1 MGENPHLQLRYHL
14 TGAQSLELNFFTE
27 DHNHILRAYTARLN
41 DLKKND
47 WAELTVDLAKQASFR
62 RKQLM
67 RRETLGEISFEIEA
81 GAELLVDD
89 VLLYEPGDSGKR

>member
-1 MGENPHLQLRYHL
+1 M
-14 TGAQSLELNFFTE
+14 
-27 DHNHILRAYTARLN
+27 
-41 DLKKND
+41 
-47 WAELTVDLAKQASFR
+47 DLAKQASFR

-67 RRETLGEISFEIEA
+67 RRETLGEINFEIEA